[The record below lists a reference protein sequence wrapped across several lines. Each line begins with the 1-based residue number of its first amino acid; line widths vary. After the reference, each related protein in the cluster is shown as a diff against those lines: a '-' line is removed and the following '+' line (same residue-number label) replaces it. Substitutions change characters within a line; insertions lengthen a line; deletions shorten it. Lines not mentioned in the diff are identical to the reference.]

1 MCVSAGPAEF
11 SSTIVYVG
19 RRDHPDH
26 GLIHVLGYQNNAIN
40 LASGPNAMLLHIP
53 TSELGPGHFISIDRD
68 REVLTRMGQ
77 AVGRGRG
84 VSRTAPMDWMGGEVQ
99 VFDHDLYTVV
109 VADDPLRIPQALSR
123 VEPRKRPDINAG
135 LLEFYS
141 TVCHDHVMVLC
152 CFDNADIRESAP
164 ILLWYRPT
172 DPDRLVMPGIDA
184 HTGGPPQLGTP
195 VERDHVLVFGTD
207 AAADDWGTPMTYP
220 RRLRHKIRAFLPDE
234 VAGFSLSS
242 SPDPSGS
249 PVPHPLTCNGDFAI
263 THADLI
269 NGRLDRVE
277 LTIPGGRH

>member
-1 MCVSAGPAEF
+1 
-11 SSTIVYVG
+11 
-19 RRDHPDH
+19 
-26 GLIHVLGYQNNAIN
+26 
-40 LASGPNAMLLHIP
+40 
-53 TSELGPGHFISIDRD
+53 
-68 REVLTRMGQ
+68 
-77 AVGRGRG
+77 
-84 VSRTAPMDWMGGEVQ
+84 
-99 VFDHDLYTVV
+99 
-109 VADDPLRIPQALSR
+109 
-123 VEPRKRPDINAG
+123 
-135 LLEFYS
+135 
-141 TVCHDHVMVLC
+141 VLC